1 MMTNCEQKLTPGM
14 ESQTPGFRD
23 ERIDSVKFWLVFLV
37 IVTHLT
43 MRKEFADSVACA
55 VLWNWMNVFIM
66 PLFIFISGYF
76 SRKKDKKD
84 FWPGIWKL
92 LEPLVVFQVVALLF
106 YGKPLT
112 IKSILTPWYLLWYLL
127 SLVCWRLLLQVVPD
141 KILSHAKLIL
151 AGMFCVSLL
160 IGFVPFFGRAL
171 SLQRTFSMMPFFFL
185 GYFMK
190 GRNLY
195 LPDKY
200 KPLCMLF
207 LAGILA
213 IALLFFH
220 HRINDLYYAT
230 PYQSIHGAAIRL
242 ISFALAVPM
251 SIAFVNVFCKPKWAA
266 RQGKMTLQYYIF
278 HALVIPNHTSPTIPP
293 LIVLAGKLNLPMS
306 LGTAAAIAIA
316 VTLGISLALKIPGVR
331 MLTNPSSFFV
341 KS

>member
-1 MMTNCEQKLTPGM
+1 
-14 ESQTPGFRD
+14 
-23 ERIDSVKFWLVFLV
+23 
-37 IVTHLT
+37 
-43 MRKEFADSVACA
+43 
-55 VLWNWMNVFIM
+55 
-66 PLFIFISGYF
+66 
-76 SRKKDKKD
+76 
-84 FWPGIWKL
+84 
-92 LEPLVVFQVVALLF
+92 
-106 YGKPLT
+106 
-112 IKSILTPWYLLWYLL
+112 
-127 SLVCWRLLLQVVPD
+127 
-141 KILSHAKLIL
+141 
-151 AGMFCVSLL
+151 
-160 IGFVPFFGRAL
+160 
-171 SLQRTFSMMPFFFL
+171 
-185 GYFMK
+185 MK

-207 LAGILA
+207 LTGILA
-213 IALLFFH
+213 IASLFFH

-230 PYQSIHGAAIRL
+230 PYQSIHGAAIRM

-251 SIAFVNVFCKPKWAA
+251 SIAFVNVFCKPIWAA
-266 RQGKMTLQYYIF
+266 RQGKMTLQYYLF